1 MDESITISVSYNS
14 KEILI
19 ELENYD
25 LDQDIFTKFM
35 DQLTEKIGQKNIL
48 SNFKL
53 MAINTNIPYLLVEE
67 NNFWNI
73 LHEERKDGILKL
85 FMNKKEKNEEDE
97 KVEEGGDELF
107 LSGIKSSSNIG
118 KDNYD
123 DDDFN
128 DEDFDQR
135 DIFSEKKEEEI
146 SKKEEKDLNNNN
158 NSEEKEQKD
167 ENDIKD
173 NININNN
180 NDIIENNFQINDN
193 LMISDKDK
201 KNEIKELEAKEN
213 KDEKNNTYLLEKVED
228 IEKDKEKNNISK
240 DTLLKNNF
248 INESCSICGNSLKN
262 TKYICVICINVLL
275 CHSCEE
281 KHNHPSLIYKT
292 PFISSI
298 KETYNFITNN
308 YPSYSNLL
316 AKKSQ
321 RNLSISLMGDKD
333 IHLRKNKGVLIPI
346 KIMNNS
352 SSTVDSRDFIV
363 LIKQNKIINISY
375 NSSSYFKISPNS
387 SYVLKI
393 KCITPD
399 VLCKEEMIAEIFS
412 NKLSLKQNEN
422 LKINFSIEINEDDEE
437 EDLNLKLCF
446 NEMAILYNKEHK
458 QIMVSLLENELAG
471 NSIDDILEVLL
482 EFNWNKEEVLKYVSS
497 LKGEN

>member
-1 MDESITISVSYNS
+1 MNESIQISVSYNS

-19 ELENYD
+19 ELENYE
-25 LDQDIFTKFM
+25 LDEDIFTKFI
-35 DQLTEKIGQKNIL
+35 DQLSEKIGQKNIL

-85 FMNKKEKNEEDE
+85 FMNKQEKNEEE
-97 KVEEGGDELF
+97 KVDEGADELF
-107 LSGIKSSSNIG
+107 LSGIKSSSSIG
-118 KDNYD
+118 KDNDD

-128 DEDFDQR
+128 DEDFGQR
-135 DIFSEKKEEEI
+135 DTFSEKKEEKI
-146 SKKEEKDLNNNN
+146 SKEEENDLNNNN
-158 NSEEKEQKD
+158 DSEKKEQKD
-167 ENDIKD
+167 DIDIKD

-180 NDIIENNFQINDN
+180 NDINDNNFKINDN
-193 LMISDKDK
+193 LMLSDNDK
-201 KNEIKELEAKEN
+201 KNEKKELETKEN
-213 KDEKNNTYLLEKVED
+213 EEKKNNIYLLEKVDD

-240 DTLLKNNF
+240 DVISKNIF
-248 INESCSICGNSLKN
+248 IKESCSICGQSLKN
-262 TKYICVICINVLL
+262 VKYICAICMNVLL
-275 CHSCEE
+275 CDSCEE
-281 KHNHPSLIYKT
+281 KHNHPCLIYKT

-316 AKKSQ
+316 TKKSQ
-321 RNLSISLMGDKD
+321 RNLSISLMADKN
-333 IHLRKNKGVLIPI
+333 IYLRKNKGVLIPI

-352 SSTVDSRDFIV
+352 SITVDSKDFIV

-375 NSSSYFKISPNS
+375 NSNSYFQISPNS
-387 SYVLKI
+387 SYILTL

-399 VLCKEEMIAEIFS
+399 VLCKEDIIAEIFS
-412 NKLSLKQNEN
+412 NKFILKHNEN
-422 LKINFSIEINEDDEE
+422 LRINFSIEINEDNEE

-471 NSIDDILEVLL
+471 NNIEDVLEVLL
-482 EFNWNKEEVLKYVSS
+482 QYNWNKEEVLKYVSS
-497 LKGEN
+497 LRGEK

>member
-135 DIFSEKKEEEI
+135 DTFSEKKEEEI

-158 NSEEKEQKD
+158 NSEKR
-167 ENDIKD
+167 
-173 NININNN
+173 
-180 NDIIENNFQINDN
+180 
-193 LMISDKDK
+193 
-201 KNEIKELEAKEN
+201 N
-213 KDEKNNTYLLEKVED
+213 KRMKML
-228 IEKDKEKNNISK
+228 
-240 DTLLKNNF
+240 
-248 INESCSICGNSLKN
+248 
-262 TKYICVICINVLL
+262 
-275 CHSCEE
+275 
-281 KHNHPSLIYKT
+281 
-292 PFISSI
+292 
-298 KETYNFITNN
+298 
-308 YPSYSNLL
+308 
-316 AKKSQ
+316 
-321 RNLSISLMGDKD
+321 
-333 IHLRKNKGVLIPI
+333 
-346 KIMNNS
+346 
-352 SSTVDSRDFIV
+352 
-363 LIKQNKIINISY
+363 
-375 NSSSYFKISPNS
+375 
-387 SYVLKI
+387 
-393 KCITPD
+393 
-399 VLCKEEMIAEIFS
+399 
-412 NKLSLKQNEN
+412 
-422 LKINFSIEINEDDEE
+422 
-437 EDLNLKLCF
+437 
-446 NEMAILYNKEHK
+446 
-458 QIMVSLLENELAG
+458 
-471 NSIDDILEVLL
+471 
-482 EFNWNKEEVLKYVSS
+482 
-497 LKGEN
+497 

>member
-1 MDESITISVSYNS
+1 MNESIQISVSYNS

-19 ELENYD
+19 ELENYE
-25 LDQDIFTKFM
+25 LDEDIFTKFI
-35 DQLTEKIGQKNIL
+35 DQLSEKIGQKNIL

-85 FMNKKEKNEEDE
+85 FMNKQEKNEEE
-97 KVEEGGDELF
+97 KVDEGADELF
-107 LSGIKSSSNIG
+107 LSGIKSSSSIG
-118 KDNYD
+118 KDNDD

-128 DEDFDQR
+128 DEDFGQR
-135 DIFSEKKEEEI
+135 DTFSEKKEEKI
-146 SKKEEKDLNNNN
+146 SKEEENDLNNNN
-158 NSEEKEQKD
+158 DSEKKEQKD
-167 ENDIKD
+167 DIDIKD

-180 NDIIENNFQINDN
+180 NDINDNNFKINDN
-193 LMISDKDK
+193 LMLSDNDK
-201 KNEIKELEAKEN
+201 KNEKKELETKEN
-213 KDEKNNTYLLEKVED
+213 EEKKNNIYLLEKVDD
-228 IEKDKEKNNISK
+228 IEKDKEKNSISK
-240 DTLLKNNF
+240 DVILKNIF
-248 INESCSICGNSLKN
+248 IKESCTVCGQSLKN
-262 TKYICVICINVLL
+262 IKYICVICMNVLL
-275 CHSCEE
+275 CDSCEE
-281 KHNHPSLIYKT
+281 KHNHPCLIYKT

-316 AKKSQ
+316 TKKSQ
-321 RNLSISLMGDKD
+321 RNLSISLMADKN
-333 IHLRKNKGVLIPI
+333 IYLRKNKGVLIPI

-352 SSTVDSRDFIV
+352 NISVDSKDFIV

-375 NSSSYFKISPNS
+375 NSNSYFQISPNS
-387 SYVLKI
+387 SYILTL

-399 VLCKEEMIAEIFS
+399 VLCKEDIIAEIFS
-412 NKLSLKQNEN
+412 NKFILKHNEN
-422 LKINFSIEINEDDEE
+422 LRINFSIEINEDNEE

-471 NSIDDILEVLL
+471 NNIEDVLEVLL
-482 EFNWNKEEVLKYVSS
+482 QYNWNKEEVLKYVSS
-497 LKGEN
+497 LRGEK

>member
-1 MDESITISVSYNS
+1 MNESIQISVSYNS

-19 ELENYD
+19 ELENYE
-25 LDQDIFTKFM
+25 LDEDIFTKFI
-35 DQLTEKIGQKNIL
+35 DQLSEKIGQKNIL

-85 FMNKKEKNEEDE
+85 FMNKQEKNEEE
-97 KVEEGGDELF
+97 KVDEGADELF
-107 LSGIKSSSNIG
+107 FSGIKSSSSIG
-118 KDNYD
+118 KDNDD

-128 DEDFDQR
+128 DEDFGQR
-135 DIFSEKKEEEI
+135 DTFSEKKEEKI
-146 SKKEEKDLNNNN
+146 SKEEENDLNNNN
-158 NSEEKEQKD
+158 DSEKKEQKD
-167 ENDIKD
+167 DIDIKD

-180 NDIIENNFQINDN
+180 NDINDNNFKINDN
-193 LMISDKDK
+193 LKLSENDK
-201 KNEIKELEAKEN
+201 KNEKKELETKEN
-213 KDEKNNTYLLEKVED
+213 EEKKNNIYLLEKVDD
-228 IEKDKEKNNISK
+228 IEKDKEKNSISK
-240 DTLLKNNF
+240 DVILKNIF
-248 INESCSICGNSLKN
+248 IKESCTVCGQSLKN
-262 TKYICVICINVLL
+262 IKYICVICMNVLL
-275 CHSCEE
+275 CDSCEE
-281 KHNHPSLIYKT
+281 KHNHPCLIYKT

-316 AKKSQ
+316 TKKSQ
-321 RNLSISLMGDKD
+321 RNLSISLMADKN
-333 IHLRKNKGVLIPI
+333 IYLRKNKGVLIPI

-352 SSTVDSRDFIV
+352 NISVDSKDFIV

-375 NSSSYFKISPNS
+375 NSNSYFQISPNS
-387 SYVLKI
+387 SYILTL

-399 VLCKEEMIAEIFS
+399 VLCKEDIIAEIFS
-412 NKLSLKQNEN
+412 NKFILKHNEN
-422 LKINFSIEINEDDEE
+422 LRINFSIEINEDNEE

-471 NSIDDILEVLL
+471 NNIEDVLEVLL
-482 EFNWNKEEVLKYVSS
+482 QYNWNKEEVLKYVSS
-497 LKGEN
+497 LRGEK

>member
-1 MDESITISVSYNS
+1 MNESIQISVSYNS

-19 ELENYD
+19 ELENYE
-25 LDQDIFTKFM
+25 LDEDIFTKFI
-35 DQLTEKIGQKNIL
+35 DQLSEKIGQKNIL

-85 FMNKKEKNEEDE
+85 FMNKQEKNEEE
-97 KVEEGGDELF
+97 KVDEGADELF
-107 LSGIKSSSNIG
+107 FSGIKSSSSIG
-118 KDNYD
+118 KDNDD

-128 DEDFDQR
+128 DEDFGQR
-135 DIFSEKKEEEI
+135 DTFSEKKEEKI
-146 SKKEEKDLNNNN
+146 SKEEENGLNNNN
-158 NSEEKEQKD
+158 DSEKKEQKD
-167 ENDIKD
+167 DIDIKD

-180 NDIIENNFQINDN
+180 NDINDNNFKINDN
-193 LMISDKDK
+193 LMLSDNDK
-201 KNEIKELEAKEN
+201 KNEKKELETKEN
-213 KDEKNNTYLLEKVED
+213 EEKKNNIYLLEKVDD
-228 IEKDKEKNNISK
+228 IEKDKEKNSISK
-240 DTLLKNNF
+240 DVILKNIF
-248 INESCSICGNSLKN
+248 IKESCTVCGQSLKN
-262 TKYICVICINVLL
+262 IKYICVICMNVLL
-275 CHSCEE
+275 CDSCEE
-281 KHNHPSLIYKT
+281 KHNHPCLIYKT

-316 AKKSQ
+316 TKKSQ
-321 RNLSISLMGDKD
+321 RNLSISLMADKN
-333 IHLRKNKGVLIPI
+333 IYLRKNKGVLIPI

-352 SSTVDSRDFIV
+352 NISVDSKDFIV

-375 NSSSYFKISPNS
+375 NSNSYFQISPNS
-387 SYVLKI
+387 SYILTL

-399 VLCKEEMIAEIFS
+399 VLCKEDIIAEIFS
-412 NKLSLKQNEN
+412 NKFILKHNEN
-422 LKINFSIEINEDDEE
+422 LRINFSIEINEDNEE

-471 NSIDDILEVLL
+471 NNIEDVLEVLL
-482 EFNWNKEEVLKYVSS
+482 QYNWNKEEVLKYVSS
-497 LKGEN
+497 LRGEK